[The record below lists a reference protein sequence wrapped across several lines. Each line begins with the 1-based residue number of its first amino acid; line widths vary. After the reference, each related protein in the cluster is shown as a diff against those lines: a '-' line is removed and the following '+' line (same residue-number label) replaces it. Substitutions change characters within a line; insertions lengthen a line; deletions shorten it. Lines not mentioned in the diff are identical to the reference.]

1 MKMQRELQAANE
13 GKPKRG
19 QTSADVVEKELA
31 VLEATLPLCALCVFR
46 TLAVEGNDSRFWYQ
60 MYDVILQL
68 PHGIN

>member
-31 VLEATLPLCALCVFR
+31 VLEGTLPLCALCVFR
-46 TLAVEGNDSRFWYQ
+46 SLAVEGIY
-60 MYDVILQL
+60 Y
-68 PHGIN
+68 